1 MPNDSRSA
9 RSGRF
14 VSKAVVEAAIQ
25 HADADGSG
33 DPAGSEPPV
42 RLEDLQIKVPRKP
55 RTGVSDAFGK
65 RAKAKI
71 DRLAKDLEAERLRSK
86 QLAEAIEAN
95 RLAHATAMNQHE
107 AKLKALEPELALMK
121 RNLRDTKFEL
131 IAARAKG
138 RAQAAGAVD
147 RVRAKA
153 NAKLQ
158 DERVEREKAVARL
171 KDEARQQREDARQTA
186 LQLSKALAIKQKE
199 QQQAKENSEQL
210 ISAVEL
216 KLTESRT
223 REAEQEQL
231 LTQKHQELQGLIKGE
246 AQLKRQQALLKKK
259 LSNKASSSSQAPHR
273 EGKQL
278 VQRQP
283 VKTSV
288 PPISEDSDVSEKR
301 RRYDYIRNQSLR
313 LKAHFTDLYLDG
325 PCGETVLE
333 TLTYF
338 LDHNLKFAADLFLE
352 LELPQAIEQEVV
364 TALQSWWT
372 PEKAAALR
380 HQTGMTWDGYRL
392 LSSSYMKARDV
403 ETMKKVDIELPYGNS
418 PPQMPKTWKVWKY
431 ESELVEAFG
440 LTESEDGLA
449 AWVDVIKVLELRL
462 NAIDEQSIPA
472 RIKIFF
478 GADAFRLYKQ
488 NSVKAVMCVVRP
500 MVERR
505 DNDGRRLQG
514 WNIQSVD
521 NCVKL
526 ALYEGSD
533 SYLELCTKGS
543 QVQIQL
549 QKLRTSGLLV
559 HSIPRSIHLGLF
571 GDLSFLASVLG
582 SCGLSSNHPCVGCD
596 VHKDHLA
603 KTEEEFIALGL
614 PLPQAMTRLR
624 RNKLSHSF
632 GEEYGITEPYEC
644 EGCKLLINEHGQ
656 HPPQTKAQ
664 ISAYYAQH
672 FGQVHGRPPL
682 QQVESEDVIACSMHG
697 RHNIRGNTWYATV
710 GQNLYSAAKVKE
722 VNRILA
728 EDWKMKRHTVK
739 PVDAKK
745 GPLKDAA
752 IVFNGPE
759 GEMVDKRINEVL
771 DVVDANRIVAD
782 ELWRVQAELFECYRT
797 VEYDPSK
804 WSDLAEKAKKLA
816 IDYRDIFISLT
827 SANDVIVS
835 MHYAIWHWPQNIK
848 DHGSLCHTDAQSLEA
863 SNQEAKNFGRKR
875 SSRQTKYTTKTGLR
889 TRGRMAQSM
898 ARFVSKQ
905 VHLVKDSRSKESKK
919 HIKKLE

>member
-9 RSGRF
+9 KSGRF
-14 VSKAVVEAAIQ
+14 VSKAVVEAALE
-25 HADADGSG
+25 HAAADGSG

-55 RTGVSDAFGK
+55 RTAASDAFGK

-71 DRLAKDLEAERLRSK
+71 DRLAKDLEAERVRSK
-86 QLAEAIEAN
+86 QLAEIIEAN
-95 RLAHATAMNQHE
+95 RIAHATSLNEQV
-107 AKLKALEPELALMK
+107 AKLQALEPQLELLK
-121 RNLRDTKFEL
+121 RKNREANLSL
-131 IAARAKG
+131 ISA
-138 RAQAAGAVD
+138 RAQANTKAAGALD
-147 RVRAKA
+147 RARSKA
-153 NAKLQ
+153 DAKLQ
-158 DERVEREKAVARL
+158 DERAARQKEIARL
-171 KDEARQQREDARQTA
+171 KDEARAQREASRQSA
-186 LQLSKALAIKQKE
+186 LQVSKALAASDKEKQMANDR
-199 QQQAKENSEQL
+199 AKQVIASIESR
-210 ISAVEL
+210 
-216 KLTESRT
+216 LTESRS
-223 REAEQEQL
+223 REAELQHLLDQKDQEIHERA
-231 LTQKHQELQGLIKGE
+231 KDE
-246 AQLKRQQALLKKK
+246 AKLKRQQNLLQKK
-259 LSNKASSSSQAPHR
+259 LGTTKAAPR
-273 EGKQL
+273 NEAKKL
-278 VQRQP
+278 VPRKL
-283 VKTSV
+283 VRSSV
-288 PPISEDSDVSEKR
+288 PPVEDNNNTSQVR

-313 LKAHFTDLYLDG
+313 LKAHFANLYLDG

-333 TLTYF
+333 TLAYF
-338 LDHNLKFAADLFLE
+338 LDHNHKFASDLFLE

-364 TALQSWWT
+364 AALQAWWT
-372 PEKAAALR
+372 TEKAAALR

-392 LSSSYMKARDV
+392 LSASYMKSRDL

-418 PPQMPKTWKVWKY
+418 PPQIPKTWKVIKY
-431 ESELVEAFG
+431 EKELVDEFG
-440 LTESEDGLA
+440 LTESSDGIA
-449 AWVDVIKVLELRL
+449 AWIDLIKVLEFRL
-462 NAIDEQSIPA
+462 DAIPEEFFPLTTLK
-472 RIKIFF
+472 IKMFF

-500 MVERR
+500 MIERR
-505 DNDGRRLQG
+505 DADAKRLQG
-514 WNIQSVD
+514 WNLQSAD

-526 ALYEGSD
+526 ALYEGGD

-543 QVQIQL
+543 QVQVQL
-549 QKLRTSGLLV
+549 QKLKTEGVTVRG
-559 HSIPRSIHLGLF
+559 IPRSIHLGLF

-603 KTEEEFIALGL
+603 KTEEEFKALGL
-614 PLPQAMTRLR
+614 PLPQALTRLR

-632 GEEYGITEPYEC
+632 GEEYGITKPYEC
-644 EGCKLLINEHGQ
+644 EGCKLLISEHGQ
-656 HPPQTKAQ
+656 HPPETKTE
-664 ISAYYAQH
+664 ISNYYAQH

-710 GQNLYSAAKVKE
+710 GQNLYSAAKVTE
-722 VNRILA
+722 VNRILH
-728 EDWKMKRHTVK
+728 EEWRMKRHTVK
-739 PVDAKK
+739 QVDTKK

-759 GEMVDKRINEVL
+759 GEVVDRRINEVL
-771 DVVDANRIVAD
+771 EVVDANKIVAD

-835 MHYAIWHWPQNIK
+835 MHFAIWHWPQNIK

-863 SNQEAKNFGRKR
+863 SNQEAKNFGRKK
-875 SSRQTKYTTKTGLR
+875 SNRQTKYTTKTGLE
-889 TRGRMAQSM
+889 TRGRMAQTM

-905 VHLVKDSRSKESKK
+905 FHLVKDAKPKESKK
-919 HIKKLE
+919 HIKSSE